1 MAGGLRASEKG
12 FEEPYVC
19 VCVISDRGKTV
30 ECKSWDQ
37 KAKLAS
43 PEL

>member
-1 MAGGLRASEKG
+1 MAGGLRGSEKG
-12 FEEPYVC
+12 FEELQVC
-19 VCVISDRGKTV
+19 VCVIPDRGKTV

-37 KAKLAS
+37 KAKPMS